1 MSAPETPWVEY
12 RVTARNPS
20 TETENRIHSDDVAR
34 RYGFLGGLVPGVTVY
49 AYATHAMLGALGRE
63 WVTGGWA
70 RMRFLQPCYDGEEL
84 AVRVRTAGEG
94 GAIDVEAWV
103 ERRECVAGHAALGAA
118 QDLAAGEIPWAD
130 HPQPDERPMAA
141 EAVFA
146 PGRVLGSIPYP
157 TDAETVAAYLAIIGE
172 PSDVYAREGWV
183 HPGMLLQGANRILVA
198 NVVMPAWV
206 HVESTIQHRRAV
218 RIGEP
223 LEVRARVADAFERKG
238 HRFVALDVVCASGAA
253 EPAPEVLAAARH
265 VAIWQLAG

>member
-1 MSAPETPWVEY
+1 M
-12 RVTARNPS
+12 TARNPS

-70 RMRFLQPCYDGEEL
+70 RMRFLHPCFDGEEL

-103 ERRECVAGHAALGAA
+103 ERHQCVAGHAALGAA
-118 QDLAAGEIPWAD
+118 PDLATGEIPWAD
-130 HPQPDERPMAA
+130 HPQPDERAGRRRRVRPGPRARFDPVPDRRRDRRRLPGHHRR
-141 EAVFA
+141 AVRRA
-146 PGRVLGSIPYP
+146 L
-157 TDAETVAAYLAIIGE
+157 
-172 PSDVYAREGWV
+172 REGWV

-238 HRFVALDVVCASGAA
+238 HRFVALDVVWASGAA
-253 EPAPEVLAAARH
+253 SPAPEVLADARH